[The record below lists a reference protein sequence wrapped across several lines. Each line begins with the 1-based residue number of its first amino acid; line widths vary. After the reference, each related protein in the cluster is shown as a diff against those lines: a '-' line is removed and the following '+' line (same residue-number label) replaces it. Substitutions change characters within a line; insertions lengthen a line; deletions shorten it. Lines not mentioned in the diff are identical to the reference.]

1 MKIES
6 VPINWL
12 NEINGRTVA
21 HAIAYLSTL
30 PPDHELSYWQS
41 NGDDQ
46 GVEISSELTYQ
57 RPYTEQ
63 ELAELAAMRK
73 TKQIQD
79 IERSIAYYEKQAA
92 YRERA
97 GKAKK
102 IEGIERSIAYCEEQ
116 AAYWERAGKAHAATS
131 YQRDAE
137 RFRQQLKELT

>member
-1 MKIES
+1 MKTVS
-6 VPINWL
+6 VPTDWL
-12 NEINGRTVA
+12 NEITGRTVA

-41 NGDDQ
+41 GGDDH
-46 GVEISSELTYQ
+46 GVEISSELSYQ

-63 ELAELAAMRK
+63 ELVELAAERK
-73 TKQIQD
+73 AKK
-79 IERSIAYYEKQAA
+79 IEGIKRSIAYYEK
-92 YRERA
+92 
-97 GKAKK
+97 
-102 IEGIERSIAYCEEQ
+102 Q